1 MHWTPWAWTASLAGI
16 LYHLAIT
23 SALFAVLLLTVRKWH
38 WNISSGRGYEYDVIV
53 LFLCKFH
60 GIEMSVRTLKSR
72 FSSLGLR
79 RKDAELNEGEVRQR
93 MQQEVDRPGCLS
105 GYRSMWHTLRREGYA
120 IPRHLVHRLLKEM
133 DPDGC
138 EMRRRHRL
146 QRRAYVNLGPPNYCW
161 HIDGYDKLKPYGFP
175 IHAIIIALVEGCK
188 VEWQPCGCGKI
199 ILGNGNRK
207 WRVSYQSQVWL
218 WNWKWVTSRYTVLLH
233 EWLGESYLWHIS

>member
-1 MHWTPWAWTASLAGI
+1 MAANESVLNTMSLNCESFGNTVSFSHNFYSFCGTALNGEEM
-16 LYHLAIT
+16 
-23 SALFAVLLLTVRKWH
+23 ALKCYFRQ
-38 WNISSGRGYEYDVIV
+38 GYEYDVIV
-53 LFLCKFH
+53 LFQSKFH
-60 GIEMSVRTLKSR
+60 GIELSVRTLKSR

-93 MQQEVDRPGCLS
+93 IQQEVDGPGCLL

-175 IHAIIIALVEGCK
+175 IHAIIIALVEVCK
-188 VEWQPCGCGKI
+188 VE
-199 ILGNGNRK
+199 
-207 WRVSYQSQVWL
+207 
-218 WNWKWVTSRYTVLLH
+218 
-233 EWLGESYLWHIS
+233 